1 MTFRERVSPLS
12 ALADSARLVARRA
25 SFEPFSRAR
34 RRGCSKHSSV
44 RRVASRRVL
53 LVVLI
58 RVETTISFEK
68 RPV

>member
-1 MTFRERVSPLS
+1 
-12 ALADSARLVARRA
+12 
-25 SFEPFSRAR
+25 
-34 RRGCSKHSSV
+34 V
-44 RRVASRRVL
+44 RRIASRRVL